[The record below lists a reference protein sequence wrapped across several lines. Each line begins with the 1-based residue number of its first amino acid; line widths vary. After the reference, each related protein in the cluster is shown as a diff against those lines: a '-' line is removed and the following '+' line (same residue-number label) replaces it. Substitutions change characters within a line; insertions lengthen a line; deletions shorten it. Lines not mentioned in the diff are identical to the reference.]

1 VSKDAKWIDPR
12 PHVWQG
18 LVKGKLVTI
27 YDQTLY
33 DESLLEYPDDPNQDK
48 PRVQKANS
56 VAPFAK
62 QKPAARWNW
71 THKLEQPLGGKA
83 V

>member
-1 VSKDAKWIDPR
+1 MVWKDPR
-12 PHVWQG
+12 MPVSVTQVDKW
-18 LVKGKLVTI
+18 KVTI
-27 YDQTLY
+27 YDQAAY
-33 DESLLEYPDDPNQDK
+33 DESARLYPDDPNQDK
-48 PRVQKANS
+48 PRVQKANN
-56 VAPFAK
+56 VKPFAK